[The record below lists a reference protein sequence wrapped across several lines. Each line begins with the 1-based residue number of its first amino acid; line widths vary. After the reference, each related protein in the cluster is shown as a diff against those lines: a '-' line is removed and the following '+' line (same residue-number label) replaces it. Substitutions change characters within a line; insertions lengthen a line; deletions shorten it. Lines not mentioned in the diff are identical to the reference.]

1 MKYDTFSAVCI
12 NMRTPKWENKIGP
25 MTYHVEGAP
34 LLVHGW
40 NYFGRKVIAVRNW
53 KGQQKKGADF
63 LLVFIAPGNG
73 SK

>member
-40 NYFGRKVIAVRNW
+40 NYISAEKLLQLEIGRASRKRR
-53 KGQQKKGADF
+53 
-63 LLVFIAPGNG
+63 
-73 SK
+73 

>member
-1 MKYDTFSAVCI
+1 
-12 NMRTPKWENKIGP
+12 

>member
-25 MTYHVEGAP
+25 MTYHVEGEP

-53 KGQQKKGADF
+53 KGQQKK
-63 LLVFIAPGNG
+63 
-73 SK
+73 KRR